1 MKKLIINI
9 ALAVAATLPGIFVRL
24 TGIHLASLSTTVIF
38 FIALVSAG
46 LLLSWGVEA
55 AEKHVAK
62 GLAIAVLALIT
73 VLPEY
78 AVDIYYSYQAGSHPG
93 SEYVGF
99 AAANMTGA
107 NRLLVG
113 MAWPLIVL
121 LYWWRSKKKGVELHR
136 ENFTE
141 IAFLALSSLYAFV
154 IVLKNRIDIVDT
166 IVLIAIYFLYLSRTS
181 KGAKE
186 ESVEEAEVGPS
197 AALIRLPKQK
207 QYLIIIGLAVYAG
220 FVILMSAEPFAES
233 LIASGESFGFN
244 KFLLIQWLA
253 PLASEAPTVIV
264 MILMTL
270 ALLPTSALSALISD
284 KINQWTLL
292 VGMIPLAYS
301 IGLGHMGHLPLDARQ
316 REEFFITAAQSL
328 FALSL
333 LLCLRLSLK
342 SAIALLALF
351 WVQLLIAFIYRNDET
366 KTITSLTWLSWIY
379 LVLAVTVIFFNRKCL
394 MNAIRQWP
402 GKKAEKSYQSISRL

>member
-1 MKKLIINI
+1 MKKLIVNI
-9 ALAVAATLPGIFVRL
+9 AVAVSVTLPAIYVRL
-24 TGIHLASLSTTVIF
+24 AAVHLEPLTTTIIF
-38 FIALVSAG
+38 FIALLSAG

-55 AEKHVAK
+55 GEKHVAR

-78 AVDIYYSYQAGSHPG
+78 AVDIYYSYQAGNHPG
-93 SEYVGF
+93 SDYVGF

-113 MAWPLIVL
+113 IAWPLIVL
-121 LYWWRSKKKGVELHR
+121 LYCSRSKKKGVDLHL
-136 ENFTE
+136 ENITE
-141 IAFLALSSLYAFV
+141 IGFLALSSLYSFV
-154 IVLKNRIDIVDT
+154 IVLKGRIDIFDT
-166 IVLIAIYFLYLSRTS
+166 IVLVAIYFLYLWRIS

-186 ESVEEAEVGPS
+186 EAVEEAEVGPS
-197 AALIRLPKQK
+197 AAITKLPNAK
-207 QYLIIIGLAVYAG
+207 QYALIIGMAVFAA
-220 FVILMSAEPFAES
+220 FVILISAEPFAES
-233 LIASGESFGFN
+233 LIASGERLGIN

-264 MILMTL
+264 TILLTL
-270 ALLPTSALSALISD
+270 AFLPSSALSALISD

-301 IGLGHMGHLPLDARQ
+301 VGLGHIGHLPLDARQ
-316 REEFFITAAQSL
+316 GEEFFLTAAQSL

-342 SAIALLALF
+342 SAFVLIALFL
-351 WVQLLIAFIYRNDET
+351 VQIAIAFIYRNDEP
-366 KTITSLTWLSWIY
+366 KTIVSLTYLSWIY
-379 LVLAVTVIFFNRKCL
+379 LILTVVVTFYNRTCL
-394 MNAIRQWP
+394 INNIHQWRN
-402 GKKAEKSYQSISRL
+402 KKAEV

>member
-1 MKKLIINI
+1 MKRLFINI
-9 ALAVAATLPGIFVRL
+9 ALAIAATLPGIFVRL
-24 TGIHLASLSTTVIF
+24 AGFHLGPISTTIIF
-38 FIALVSAG
+38 FIALLSAG

-78 AVDIYYSYQAGSHPG
+78 AVDIYYSYQAGNHPG

-121 LYWWRSKKKGVELHR
+121 LYWWRSKKKGIELHR
-136 ENFTE
+136 ENITE
-141 IAFLALSSLYAFV
+141 IGFLALSSLYAFV
-154 IVLKNRIDIVDT
+154 IVLKSRIDIFDT
-166 IVLIAIYFLYLSRTS
+166 IVLVAIYFLYLWRVS
-181 KGAKE
+181 KGARE
-186 ESVEEAEVGPS
+186 EAVEEAEVGPS
-197 AALIRLPKQK
+197 AALTKLPKQK
-207 QYLIIIGLAVYAG
+207 QYLIIICMAVYAA
-220 FVILMSAEPFAES
+220 FVILLSAEPFAES
-233 LIASGESFGFN
+233 LIASGESLGFN

-301 IGLGHMGHLPLDARQ
+301 IGLGRMGHLPLDARQ
-316 REEFFITAAQSL
+316 GEEFFLTAAQSL

-342 SAIALLALF
+342 SAFALLALF
-351 WVQLLIAFIYRNDET
+351 LVQLVIAFIYSNDEP
-366 KTITSLTWLSWIY
+366 KTIVTLTWLSWIY
-379 LVLAVTVIFFNRKCL
+379 LALTVVVTFFNRKCL
-394 MNAIRQWP
+394 MNAITQWTI
-402 GKKAEKSYQSISRL
+402 KKPDKI

>member
-1 MKKLIINI
+1 MKKLI
-9 ALAVAATLPGIFVRL
+9 LSTVVAVAFTLPGIFVRL
-24 TGIHLASLSTTVIF
+24 AGIHLSPLSTTIIF
-38 FIALVSAG
+38 FIALLSAG

-78 AVDIYYSYQAGSHPG
+78 AVDIYYSYQAGNHPG

-113 MAWPLIVL
+113 MAWPIIVL
-121 LYWWRSKKKGVELHR
+121 LYWWRSKKKGIELHR
-136 ENFTE
+136 ENITE
-141 IAFLALSSLYAFV
+141 IGFLALSSLYAFV
-154 IVLKNRIDIVDT
+154 IVLKSRIDIFDT
-166 IVLIAIYFLYLSRTS
+166 IVLVAIYFLYLWHAS
-181 KGAKE
+181 KGTME
-186 ESVEEAEVGPS
+186 EAVEEAEVGPS
-197 AALIRLPKQK
+197 AALTKLPKQK
-207 QYLIIIGLAVYAG
+207 QYFIIIGLAVYAA
-220 FVILMSAEPFAES
+220 FVILISAEPFAES
-233 LIASGESFGFN
+233 LIASGESLGFN

-301 IGLGHMGHLPLDARQ
+301 IGLGHVGHLPLDARQ
-316 REEFFITAAQSL
+316 GEEFFLTAAQSL

-351 WVQLLIAFIYRNDET
+351 MVQLVIAFIYRNDEP
-366 KTITSLTWLSWIY
+366 KTILSLTWLSWVY
-379 LVLAVTVIFFNRKCL
+379 LALTLAVIFFNRKCL
-394 MNAIRQWP
+394 VTIIMQWRVR
-402 GKKAEKSYQSISRL
+402 KSGQQIMY

>member
-1 MKKLIINI
+1 MKKLFINI
-9 ALAVAATLPGIFVRL
+9 VLAITATLPGIFVRL
-24 TGIHLASLSTTVIF
+24 AGIRLGPLNTTIIF
-38 FIALVSAG
+38 FIALLSAG

-78 AVDIYYSYQAGSHPG
+78 AVDIYYSYQAGNHPG

-121 LYWWRSKKKGVELHR
+121 LYWWRSKKKGIELHR
-136 ENFTE
+136 ENLIE
-141 IAFLALSSLYAFV
+141 IGFLALSSLYSFV
-154 IVLKNRIDIVDT
+154 IVLKSRIDIFDT
-166 IVLIAIYFLYLSRTS
+166 IVLVAIYFLYLWRVS
-181 KGAKE
+181 KGTRE
-186 ESVEEAEVGPS
+186 EAVEEAEVGPS
-197 AALIRLPKQK
+197 AALTKLPKQK
-207 QYLIIIGLAVYAG
+207 QYLIIICMAVYAA
-220 FVILMSAEPFAES
+220 FVILLSAEPFAES
-233 LIASGESFGFN
+233 LISSGESLGFN

-316 REEFFITAAQSL
+316 GEEFFLTAAQSL

-333 LLCLRLSLK
+333 LLCLRLSLT
-342 SAIALLALF
+342 SSLALLGLF
-351 WVQLLIAFIYRNDET
+351 LVQIIIAFIYSNDEP
-366 KTITSLTWLSWIY
+366 KTIVSLTWLAWIY
-379 LVLAVTVIFFNRKCL
+379 LALTITVIIFKRKCL
-394 MNAIRQWP
+394 MSVIKQWQA
-402 GKKAEKSYQSISRL
+402 KKPNEIIH

>member
-1 MKKLIINI
+1 MKKLFINI
-9 ALAVAATLPGIFVRL
+9 ALAITATLPGIFVRL
-24 TGIHLASLSTTVIF
+24 AGIHPGPLSTTLIF
-38 FIALVSAG
+38 FIALLSAG

-62 GLAIAVLALIT
+62 GLAIAVIALIT

-78 AVDIYYSYQAGSHPG
+78 AVDIYYSYQAGNHPS

-136 ENFTE
+136 ENFIE
-141 IAFLALSSLYAFV
+141 IVFLAISSLYAFV
-154 IVLKNRIDIVDT
+154 IVLKSRIDIFDT
-166 IVLIAIYFLYLSRTS
+166 IVLIAIYILYLWRTS
-181 KGAKE
+181 KGVKE
-186 ESVEEAEVGPS
+186 EDAEEAEVGPS
-197 AALIRLPKQK
+197 AALAKLPKQR
-207 QYLIIIGLAVYAG
+207 QHFIIVGLAVYAA

-233 LIASGESFGFN
+233 LIASGESLGFN

-301 IGLGHMGHLPLDARQ
+301 VGLGHVGHLPLDARQ
-316 REEFFITAAQSL
+316 GEEFFLTAAQSL

-342 SAIALLALF
+342 SALVLIALFL
-351 WVQLLIAFIYRNDET
+351 VQIAIAFVYRNDEP
-366 KTITSLTWLSWIY
+366 KTIVSLTYLSWIY
-379 LVLAVTVIFFNRKCL
+379 IALTTIVIFFSRNCL
-394 MNAIRQWP
+394 M
-402 GKKAEKSYQSISRL
+402 SYFRPTPQNR

>member
-1 MKKLIINI
+1 MKKLIVNI
-9 ALAVAATLPGIFVRL
+9 AVAVSVTIPAIYVRL
-24 TGIHLASLSTTVIF
+24 AAVHLEPLTTTIIF
-38 FIALVSAG
+38 FIALLSAG

-55 AEKHVAK
+55 AEKHVAR

-78 AVDIYYSYQAGSHPG
+78 AVDIYYSYQAGNHPG
-93 SEYVGF
+93 SDYVGF

-113 MAWPLIVL
+113 IAWPLIVL
-121 LYWWRSKKKGVELHR
+121 LYWWRSKKKGVDLHR
-136 ENFTE
+136 ENITE
-141 IAFLALSSLYAFV
+141 IGFLAISSLYSFV
-154 IVLKNRIDIVDT
+154 IVLKGRIDIFDT
-166 IVLIAIYFLYLSRTS
+166 VVLLAIYLLYLWRVS

-186 ESVEEAEVGPS
+186 ENVEEAEVGPS
-197 AALIRLPKQK
+197 AAITKLPKAK
-207 QYLIIIGLAVYAG
+207 QYTIIIGMAVFAA
-220 FVILMSAEPFAES
+220 FVILISAEPFAES
-233 LIASGESFGFN
+233 LIASGDRLGIN

-264 MILMTL
+264 TILLTL
-270 ALLPTSALSALISD
+270 AFLPSSALSALISD

-301 IGLGHMGHLPLDARQ
+301 IGLGHIGHLPLDARQ
-316 REEFFITAAQSL
+316 GEEFFLTAAQSL

-342 SAIALLALF
+342 SALVLIALFL
-351 WVQLLIAFIYRNDET
+351 VQIAIAFIYINDEP
-366 KTITSLTWLSWIY
+366 KTIVSLTYLSWIY
-379 LVLAVTVIFFNRKCL
+379 LILTVAVIFYNRTCL
-394 MNAIRQWP
+394 INNIRQWRN
-402 GKKAEKSYQSISRL
+402 KKVEI

>member
-1 MKKLIINI
+1 MKKLSLTI
-9 ALAVAATLPGIFVRL
+9 LVAVGFSLPAIFVRL
-24 TGIHLASLSTTVIF
+24 AGIHVGPLSTTIIF
-38 FIALVSAG
+38 FIALLSAG

-78 AVDIYYSYQAGSHPG
+78 AVDIYYSYQAGNQPG

-121 LYWWRSKKKGVELHR
+121 LYWWRSKKTGIDLHR
-136 ENFTE
+136 ENITE
-141 IAFLALSSLYAFV
+141 IGFLALSSLYSFV
-154 IVLKNRIDIVDT
+154 IVLKSRIDIFDT
-166 IVLIAIYFLYLSRTS
+166 IVLVAIYFLYLWRTT
-181 KGAKE
+181 KGTKE
-186 ESVEEAEVGPS
+186 DAVEEAEVGPS
-197 AALIRLPKQK
+197 AALTKLPKQR
-207 QYLIIIGLAVYAG
+207 QYLVIISLAVYAA
-220 FVILMSAEPFAES
+220 FVILLSAEPFAES
-233 LIASGESFGFN
+233 LIASGKSLGFN

-301 IGLGHMGHLPLDARQ
+301 IGLGDIGHLTLDARQ
-316 REEFFITAAQSL
+316 GEEFFLTAAQSL

-342 SAIALLALF
+342 SAFALLTLF
-351 WVQLLIAFIYRNDET
+351 LVQLIIAFIYRNDEP

-379 LVLAVTVIFFNRKCL
+379 LALTVAVTIFNRKCL
-394 MNAIRQWP
+394 MSAITQWRV
-402 GKKAEKSYQSISRL
+402 KK